1 MALTMKLKHVDELDN
16 GVKRFRRRLPKDVAE
31 ATGKTHLQVHFRNR
45 EGAALVR
52 EHTELL
58 ADFERLVAEVKDRL
72 NGRDDRSPAE
82 KWRENLLGADEVF
95 EESYGLDRDDPTDRG
110 IVASSLKTINAD
122 PMLIKAVLDP
132 DAEPPKPTLQDAVG
146 MYRRQRIKDRETGV
160 KLDRVAKRLA
170 KALGP
175 LDKIAL
181 EDLRRE
187 HGRKVNKFYNSL
199 KITSGPRKGQP
210 LGASSLE
217 REVKTIMAVVNLG
230 LFENDLRGIVANP
243 FSLNDLPKPTGRR
256 YEDRQVISDRLHAA
270 VRETLM
276 GREDKPELALAWRLM
291 AGTGAHVKE
300 VALLEVGDIDLDREV
315 LEVRPNGL
323 RGGLKTESR
332 DRPIPLVG
340 DALEAAKEA
349 LSGPL
354 RDRSAPLIPG
364 YCKSEKFPRAASPSS
379 LGGSLNKIVEKV
391 AQEISEERATTY
403 GLRHRVAAKLRM
415 AGASESIINR
425 VQGRTITDIGASIY
439 GGAEDRLKVDREWMV
454 KAGL

>member
-1 MALTMKLKHVDELDN
+1 MALTMKLKHVDNLAN

-31 ATGKTHLQVHFRNR
+31 ATGKTHLQVHFKSR

-52 EHTELL
+52 EHTELM
-58 ADFERLVAEVKDRL
+58 ADFERLVTEVRDRL

-95 EESYGLDRDDPTDRG
+95 AESYGLDRDDPSDRE
-110 IVASSLKTINAD
+110 IVASSLKTIKAD
-122 PMLIKAVLDP
+122 PMLIKAVLAP
-132 DAEPPKPTLQDAVG
+132 DAEPPKPTLKDAVE
-146 MYRRQRIKDRETGV
+146 MYRRQRIKDRVTGV
-160 KLDRVAKRLA
+160 KLDRVEKRLA

-187 HGRKVNKFYNSL
+187 HGRKVSKLYTSL

-230 LFENDLRGIVANP
+230 LFENDLKGIVANP
-243 FSLNDLPKPTGRR
+243 FSLSDLPKRTGRR
-256 YEDRQVISDRLHAA
+256 YADRAVISDRLHAA

-276 GREDKPELALAWRLM
+276 GRTDRPELALAWRLM
-291 AGTGAHVKE
+291 AGTGAHVSE

-315 LEVRPNGL
+315 MEVRPNGL
-323 RGGLKTESR
+323 RGRLKTDSR

-354 RDRSAPLIPG
+354 RDMSSPLLPG
-364 YCKSEKFPRAASPSS
+364 YCKSERHPHAASPSS
-379 LGGSLNKIVEKV
+379 LGGSLNKIVESV
-391 AQEISEERATTY
+391 AEEIAEERATTY

-425 VQGRTITDIGASIY
+425 VQGRAISDIGASTY
-439 GGAEDRLKVDREWMV
+439 GGTEDRLQVDRGWML